1 MKIFEN
7 RLVLLF
13 FLVVLILIVVYL
25 VYNQKLSKE
34 VLNLSN
40 LKKRIVEGFD
50 GTSPVELLTN
60 GNFAD
65 GKNIDQFSTDNG
77 INVIKQINNPGSSN
91 YVLMQKQ
98 SNYNTFYKIMVT
110 PEKNQTYLLTFWVR
124 FENPIANTINLN
136 NLIKINTQNNNSI
149 NDILDLTYTIQD
161 KVTLPNNKV
170 WYKVGYNFKTSND
183 TMPIMNV
190 YLNYSETLQAQYIF
204 FANLSLTKVLE
215 GLQNYPI
222 VNGLKVFLSGLN
234 YNTATMGKKWSNLV
248 NTDEYFEWTNVPMVS
263 DTEGYLSTSNNS
275 LTYSNAQQAMEDDGT
290 AKFSVSLVFNKNNN
304 NMMGAG
310 SNSGEEEMNGEE
322 MNGEEMN
329 SEMLDNVLSISGNDG
344 KSLELF
350 LPSQEGNIKVVYNSD
365 VSGYSS
371 RELVFYNKTIITV
384 TYEDS
389 MVNVYQDGVNV
400 LMMETGVVHLDK
412 KPLIINKN
420 GNWNANL
427 YDVVIYNRVLSSDD
441 MSSMNDYFYNEEENA
456 STFVSNGETV
466 MDDDGTFSLDMD
478 NSNLIG
484 TEVDGENYQ
493 RSECYRDCNNL
504 CQKLI
509 NTSSVMDTG
518 IDEFNKCRRSC
529 KNVVKSCQ
537 SFCSISPNDK
547 LCELSNCSAEGNTEY
562 LQSDCPIAYKK
573 KGKYKVFIKEGSLY
587 ANQLGY
593 SGERDYGD
601 DRDVAY
607 ALYQQNF
614 PNCQIPDVLKVG
626 GGKNLM
632 ETCPF
637 LVTENNPCYT
647 SSCANI
653 DWSDNSKL
661 ADIPNNCKI
670 SVNSYCQTNRNLDS
684 NCACWKDENMNN
696 SQCSDFRRNFSVSGV
711 NTGSPGDFPITSHP
725 DYSKYIRKD
734 KIPCWNCNIPS

>member
-13 FLVVLILIVVYL
+13 FLVVLVLIVVYL

-34 VLNLSN
+34 VFNLSN
-40 LKKRIVEGFD
+40 LKKKIVEGFD
-50 GTSPVELLTN
+50 ATGPVELLTN

-98 SNYNTFYKIMVT
+98 SNNNTFYKIMVT

-161 KVTLPNNKV
+161 QVTLPNNKV

-183 TMPIMNV
+183 TMSIMNV

-204 FANLSLTKVLE
+204 FADLSLTKVLE
-215 GLQNYPI
+215 GLPNYPI
-222 VNGLKVFLSGLN
+222 INGLKVFLSGLN

-248 NTDEYFEWTNVPMVS
+248 NTDEYFEWTNVPMIS

-275 LTYSNAQQAMEDDGT
+275 LIYSNAQQAMEDDGT

-329 SEMLDNVLSISGNDG
+329 SEILNNVLSISGNDG

-350 LPSQEGNIKVVYNSD
+350 LPSQEGKIKVVYNSD
-365 VSGYSS
+365 ISGYSS

-384 TYEDS
+384 TYENS

-400 LMMETGVVHLDK
+400 LMMETGVVHLDNE
-412 KPLIINKN
+412 PLIINKN
-420 GNWNANL
+420 SNWNANL
-427 YDVVIYNRVLSSDD
+427 YDVVIYNRVLSSDE
-441 MSSMNDYFYNEEENA
+441 MSSMNDYFYNETENA
-456 STFVSNGETV
+456 STFVSNGENIL
-466 MDDDGTFSLDMD
+466 DDDGTFSLDMD

-484 TEVDGENYQ
+484 TEVNSENYQ

-529 KNVVKSCQ
+529 KNVIKSCQ

-573 KGKYKVFIKEGSLY
+573 KGKYKVFIKEGTLY

-711 NTGSPGDFPITSHP
+711 NTGSPGDYPITSHP
-725 DYSKYIRKD
+725 DYSKYIKKD
-734 KIPCWNCNIPS
+734 KIPCWNCNITS